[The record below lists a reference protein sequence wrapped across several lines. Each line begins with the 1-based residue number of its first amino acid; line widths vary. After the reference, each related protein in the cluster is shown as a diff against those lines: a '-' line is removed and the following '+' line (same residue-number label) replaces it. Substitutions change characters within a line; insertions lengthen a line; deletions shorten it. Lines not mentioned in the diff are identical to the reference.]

1 MDEGTE
7 DFMVE
12 ITNVPTGVGT
22 GLPKTST
29 ISIVDNDGK
38 LMTSVHNVLYI
49 LSWKCKYTFFTRY
62 HTTVI

>member
-38 LMTSVHNVLYI
+38 LMTRVTMSFTYLAGNVSI
-49 LSWKCKYTFFTRY
+49 LFFTRY